1 MPSAVM
7 FFFHS
12 SSRSRSRADGVD
24 AITIVN
30 GLPSGSSRQPSL
42 SRST

>member
-1 MPSAVM
+1 M

-12 SSRSRSRADGVD
+12 SSRSRSRPVGVD
-24 AITIVN
+24 AITIVS